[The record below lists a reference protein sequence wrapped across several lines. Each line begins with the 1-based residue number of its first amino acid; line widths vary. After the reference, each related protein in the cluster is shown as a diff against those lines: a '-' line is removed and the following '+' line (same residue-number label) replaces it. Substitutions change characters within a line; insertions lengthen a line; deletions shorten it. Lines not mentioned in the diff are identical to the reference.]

1 MNENNRSEGKGD
13 PEKGE
18 GTENRN
24 SGLQLSEEE
33 ERRVEQATSMAVL
46 VVHEAVRKEG
56 EAELARPSSALAW
69 SGLAAGLSMGFT
81 LFAEGLLHAHLP
93 DAPWRPLISKFGY
106 TVGFLIVILGRQQ
119 LFTENTLTVMLPLLH
134 NRDLSTLLN
143 VMRLWAIVLLA
154 NLVGIWLFTLA
165 LRPPVF
171 EPQVLE
177 SFREIGRE
185 AMTPGALAIFFKA
198 IFGGW
203 LIALMVWLLP
213 GSEASRLPTIVIITY
228 IVGLGKMAHV
238 IGGSAETMYL
248 STVGEIP
255 FGQYLTGYMVPTLA
269 GNIIGGVALVAALNY
284 AQVVAGKDKA
294 GKERK

>member
-1 MNENNRSEGKGD
+1 VRMNHDEGKGNG
-13 PEKGE
+13 PAE
-18 GTENRN
+18 GIPA
-24 SGLQLSEEE
+24 LQLSEEE
-33 ERRVEQATSMAVL
+33 EKKVEEATSMAVV

-93 DAPWRPLISKFGY
+93 DAPWRPLITKFGY
-106 TVGFLIVILGRQQ
+106 TIGFLIVILGRQQ

-143 VMRLWAIVLLA
+143 VLRLWGIVLFA
-154 NLVGIWLFTLA
+154 NLVGIFLFTLA
-165 LRPPVF
+165 LREPVF
-171 EPQVLE
+171 EPEVLQ
-177 SFREIGRE
+177 SFGVIGRE
-185 AMTPGALAIFFKA
+185 AMAPGPVAIFFKA

-213 GSEASRLPTIVIITY
+213 GSESSRLPTIIIITY
-228 IVGLGKMAHV
+228 IVGLGKMAHI

-248 STVGEIP
+248 STIGEIP
-255 FGQYLTGYMVPTLA
+255 FSRYLSGYMLPTLC

-284 AQVVAGKDKA
+284 AQVVAGKSRG
-294 GKERK
+294 GK

>member
-1 MNENNRSEGKGD
+1 VRKNHDEGKGNG
-13 PEKGE
+13 PAE
-18 GTENRN
+18 GIPA
-24 SGLQLSEEE
+24 LQLSEEE
-33 ERRVEQATSMAVL
+33 EKKVEEATSMAVV

-93 DAPWRPLISKFGY
+93 DAPWRPLITKFGY
-106 TVGFLIVILGRQQ
+106 TIGFLIVILGRQQ

-143 VMRLWAIVLLA
+143 VLRLWGIVLFA
-154 NLVGIWLFTLA
+154 NLVGIFLFTLA
-165 LRPPVF
+165 LREPVF
-171 EPQVLE
+171 EPEVLQ
-177 SFREIGRE
+177 SFGVIGRE
-185 AMTPGALAIFFKA
+185 AMAPGPVAIFFKA

-213 GSEASRLPTIVIITY
+213 GSESSRLPTIIIITY
-228 IVGLGKMAHV
+228 IVGLGKMAHI

-248 STVGEIP
+248 STIGEIP
-255 FGQYLTGYMVPTLA
+255 FSRYLSGYMLPTLC

-284 AQVVAGKDKA
+284 AQVVAGKSR
-294 GKERK
+294 GGNERRSG

>member
-1 MNENNRSEGKGD
+1 MNDNTGNGKG
-13 PEKGE
+13 PLE
-18 GTENRN
+18 
-24 SGLQLSEEE
+24 LSEQE
-33 ERRVEQATSMAVL
+33 ERKVEEATSMAVL

-81 LFAEGLLHAHLP
+81 LFAEGLLHSHLP
-93 DAPWRPLISKFGY
+93 DVPWRPLITKFGY
-106 TVGFLIVILGRQQ
+106 TIGFLIVILGRQQ

-134 NRDLSTLLN
+134 NRDLATLLN
-143 VMRLWAIVLLA
+143 VLRLWGIVLVA
-154 NLVGIWLFTLA
+154 NLVGIWLFTQA
-165 LRPPVF
+165 LREPVF

-177 SFREIGRE
+177 SFRTIGRE
-185 AMTPGALAIFFKA
+185 AMAPGAVAIFFKA

-213 GSEASRLPTIVIITY
+213 GSESSRLPTILIITY
-228 IVGLGKMAHV
+228 VVGLGKMAHI

-248 STVGEIP
+248 STIGEMP
-255 FGQYLTGYMVPTLA
+255 FSQYLTGYMVPTLL

-284 AQVVAGKDKA
+284 AQVVSGKNKG
-294 GKERK
+294 GK